1 MILIDAGL
9 GFACSACG
17 HHEFMADDF
26 HINDTVEWNWGNGT
40 GVGKIIE
47 RFTSEVTRTIKGT
60 QVKRNAS
67 QDAPAYLIVQEDGQ
81 HVLKSST
88 ELT

>member
-1 MILIDAGL
+1 VAYDFRIDDA
-9 GFACSACG
+9 
-17 HHEFMADDF
+17 
-26 HINDTVEWNWGNGT
+26 VERNWGNGI

-47 RFTSEVTRTIKGT
+47 GFTSEVTRTFNGT

-67 QDAPAYLIVQEDGQ
+67 QDAPAYLIGREGQ

-88 ELT
+88 GLT